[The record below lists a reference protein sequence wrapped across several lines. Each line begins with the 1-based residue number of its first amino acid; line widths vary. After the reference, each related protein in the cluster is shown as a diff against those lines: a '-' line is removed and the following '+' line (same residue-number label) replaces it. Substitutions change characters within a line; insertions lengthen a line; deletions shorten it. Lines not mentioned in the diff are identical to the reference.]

1 MQIMLLWS
9 WYYVGF
15 DMADLSERDKEK
27 IVETEDFKNMPV
39 YPVEGSIQKFDN
51 IWGVKICE

>member
-1 MQIMLLWS
+1 MLLWS

-27 IVETEDFKNMPV
+27 IDETEDFKNMPV